1 MNNPKISVL
10 MSAFNAEK
18 FIKKSIKS
26 IISQTYKNFEFLIIN
41 DGSSDKTLEI
51 IKEFKK
57 QDERIILFDREKRG
71 LVVSLNE
78 GMSLCKGQYIARMD
92 ADDIAIPE
100 RLNVQLNYLINN
112 PSIDLVASNIIFFS
126 DDKVTGVS
134 DFELYKKKK
143 LKFYSNTIGLPHPTW
158 MVRSSFY
165 KKFNYDSKAVSVED
179 QDLLIRSHQNCKFS
193 LLKQPLLFYRIHKE
207 NNSYKYKLKQIY
219 FLNLSRVRNTIHQ
232 RLFYYLPV
240 IMIVFIVSCIFL
252 IFRVKNTNIKTELN
266 SKYQNLL
273 HEIVKF

>member
-1 MNNPKISVL
+1 MN
-10 MSAFNAEK
+10 
-18 FIKKSIKS
+18 
-26 IISQTYKNFEFLIIN
+26 
-41 DGSSDKTLEI
+41 
-51 IKEFKK
+51 
-57 QDERIILFDREKRG
+57 
-71 LVVSLNE
+71 
-78 GMSLCKGQYIARMD
+78 YI
-92 ADDIAIPE
+92 
-100 RLNVQLNYLINN
+100 
-112 PSIDLVASNIIFFS
+112 
-126 DDKVTGVS
+126 
-134 DFELYKKKK
+134 KKKK

-207 NNSYKYKLKQIY
+207 NNSYTYKLKQIY
-219 FLNLSRVRNTIHQ
+219 FLNLSRVRNTIHH

-252 IFRVKNTNIKTELN
+252 IFRVKNTNLKTELN

-273 HEIVKF
+273 HEIAKF